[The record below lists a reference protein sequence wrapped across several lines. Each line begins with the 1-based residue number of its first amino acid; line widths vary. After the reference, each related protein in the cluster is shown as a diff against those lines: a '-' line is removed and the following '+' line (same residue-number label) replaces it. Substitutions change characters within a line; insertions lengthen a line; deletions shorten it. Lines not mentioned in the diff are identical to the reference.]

1 MKRLNRIIL
10 IVLQVLI
17 LTSFNS
23 IIGQSKWVIGLVPS
37 YEFQKN
43 NGRLGL
49 GIQVNHK
56 LSSKYSIETGVNF
69 RSILSEYLVQNLSE
83 PMSSFNVKVRENYLW
98 APLLA
103 KRHGKFANI
112 SGGFTIQKYIGY
124 TDLTES
130 SNTQITKYEVNPDWL
145 WGIIAKLGHSFSICE
160 NFLIEP
166 EISANFLIYE
176 QVFICNLGVCAKYKF

>member
-1 MKRLNRIIL
+1 MKRLNRILL

-23 IIGQSKWVIGLVPS
+23 IFGQSKWLIGLAPS
-37 YEFQKN
+37 YELHQS

-56 LSSKYSIETGVNF
+56 LSDKYSIETGVNY
-69 RSILSEYLVQNLSE
+69 RSAVSEYLFQID
-83 PMSSFNVKVRENYLW
+83 PMSSFNAKVRENYLW
-98 APLLA
+98 TPILI

-112 SGGFTIQKYIGY
+112 SGGFTIQKYVGY
-124 TDLTES
+124 TDLTEN
-130 SNTQITKYEVNPDWL
+130 SNTEITKHNVNPDWG
-145 WGIIAKLGHSFSICE
+145 WGTMVKLGHSIAIGE
-160 NFLIEP
+160 RFLLEP

-176 QVFICNLGVCAKYKF
+176 EVFIYNLGVCAQYKF